1 MNRHLALAALVALAG
16 TAVALATPA
25 SRPALLGVGIAA
37 LTGFASL
44 LGFRRVARAQGK
56 PVQKA
61 LLVFAVMFLVRLVLV
76 ALGLVAVHRAGESH
90 LAFIVAFFVPYFAFA
105 AIEGG
110 YVHALGKNPGRT
122 A

>member
-1 MNRHLALAALVALAG
+1 VNRHLALAALVAAAG
-16 TAVALATPA
+16 IAVALATPA
-25 SRPALLGVGIAA
+25 ALPALLGVGIAA

-44 LGFRRVARAQGK
+44 LGFRHTARSAGK
-56 PVQKA
+56 PVQRA
-61 LLVFAVMFLVRLVLV
+61 LAVFVVMFLVRLVLV
-76 ALGLVAVHRAGESH
+76 ALGLVAVHRLGESAI
-90 LAFIVAFFVPYFAFA
+90 AFVVAFFVPYFAFA

>member
-1 MNRHLALAALVALAG
+1 VNRYLALAALVSAAG
-16 TAVALATPA
+16 AAVALATPA
-25 SRPALLGVGIAA
+25 ARPALLGVGIAA

-44 LGFRRVARAQGK
+44 AGFRLTARSPGK
-56 PVQKA
+56 PLQKA
-61 LLVFAVMFLVRLVLV
+61 LAVFVAVFLLRLVLV
-76 ALGLVAVHRAGESH
+76 ALGLLAVHRAGESH

-110 YVHALGKNPGRT
+110 YVHALGRSTGRT

>member
-1 MNRHLALAALVALAG
+1 MNRYLALAALVSAAAA
-16 TAVALATPA
+16 AVALATPA
-25 SRPALLGVGIAA
+25 APPALLGVGVAS

-44 LGFRRVARAQGK
+44 AGFRLTARSTGK
-56 PVQKA
+56 PLQKA
-61 LLVFAVMFLVRLVLV
+61 LAVFVVMFLLRVVLV

-90 LAFIVAFFVPYFAFA
+90 VAFIVGFFVPYFAFV

-110 YVHALGKNPGRT
+110 YVHVLGRSPGRT